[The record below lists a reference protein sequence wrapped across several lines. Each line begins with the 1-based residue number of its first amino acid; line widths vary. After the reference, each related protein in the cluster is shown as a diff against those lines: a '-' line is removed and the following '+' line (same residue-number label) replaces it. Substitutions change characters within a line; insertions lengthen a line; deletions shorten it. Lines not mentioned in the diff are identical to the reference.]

1 MILLQI
7 KWGDNLGKTDLTKEI
22 EIAIAKE
29 TSKWFGCPE
38 VTIGWY
44 GKQRVDFMT
53 MDFKDVFRCYEIKIS
68 KSDFKSKHGHNFVGH
83 FNYYVVPKE
92 LYESIKDEVS
102 KEIGVYIWNGK
113 YLSLVKRP
121 KRKELEVDISILKN
135 SMIRSLYR
143 DKSKIINSENV
154 DVMNRLKSRLAKA
167 EKENRDNLRQYRQYR
182 DAIYFEL
189 GREKFN
195 QFQEKYN
202 L

>member
-1 MILLQI
+1 M
-7 KWGDNLGKTDLTKEI
+7 GKTELTKEI
-22 EIAIAKE
+22 EKALRIE
-29 TSKWFGCPE
+29 TSKWFGCAE

-53 MDFKDVFRCYEIKIS
+53 MDSKEIFRCYEIKIS

-113 YLSLVKRP
+113 CLSLVKRP
-121 KRKELEVDISILKN
+121 KKKELEVDISILKN

-143 DKSKIINSENV
+143 DTSKIITSENI
-154 DVMNRLKSRLAKA
+154 DIMNGLKSRLAKA

-195 QFQEKYN
+195 KFQEKYD

>member
-1 MILLQI
+1 M
-7 KWGDNLGKTDLTKEI
+7 GKTDLTKEI
-22 EIAIAKE
+22 EKALRIE

-53 MDFKDVFRCYEIKIS
+53 MDCKEIFRCYEIKIS

-92 LYESIKDEVS
+92 LYESIKDEVP

-121 KRKELEVDISILKN
+121 KMKELEVDISILKN

-143 DKSKIINSENV
+143 DTSKIITSENI
-154 DVMNRLKSRLAKA
+154 DIMNGLKSRLAKA

-195 QFQEKYN
+195 KFQEKYD

>member
-1 MILLQI
+1 M
-7 KWGDNLGKTDLTKEI
+7 GKTDLTKEI
-22 EIAIAKE
+22 EKALRIE
-29 TSKWFGCPE
+29 TSKWFGCTE

-53 MDFKDVFRCYEIKIS
+53 MDCKEIFRCYEIKIS

-92 LYESIKDEVS
+92 LYESIKDEVP

-121 KRKELEVDISILKN
+121 KMKELEVDISILKN

-143 DKSKIINSENV
+143 DTSKIITSENI
-154 DVMNRLKSRLAKA
+154 DIMNGLKSRLAKA

-195 QFQEKYN
+195 KFQEKYD

>member
-1 MILLQI
+1 M
-7 KWGDNLGKTDLTKEI
+7 GKTDLTKEI
-22 EIAIAKE
+22 EKALRIE

-53 MDFKDVFRCYEIKIS
+53 MDSKDVFRCYEIKIS

-92 LYESIKDEVS
+92 LYESIKNEVP
-102 KEIGVYIWNGK
+102 KEVGVYIWNGK
-113 YLSLVKRP
+113 YLSLVKRA

-143 DKSKIINSENV
+143 DSCKIIASENV
-154 DVMNRLKSRLAKA
+154 EEMNRLKSRLAKA
-167 EKENRDNLRQYRQYR
+167 EKENRDNLRQYSRYR

-195 QFQEKYN
+195 KFQEKYD

>member
-1 MILLQI
+1 MA
-7 KWGDNLGKTDLTKEI
+7 KTDLTKEI
-22 EIAIAKE
+22 EKALRIE

-53 MDFKDVFRCYEIKIS
+53 MDSKDVFRCYEIKIS

-83 FNYYVVPKE
+83 FNYYVLPKE
-92 LYESIKDEVS
+92 LYESIENEVP

-113 YLSLVKRP
+113 YLSLVKRA

-143 DKSKIINSENV
+143 DSCKIIASENV
-154 DVMNRLKSRLAKA
+154 EEMNRLKSRLAKE
-167 EKENRDNLRQYRQYR
+167 EKENRDNLRQYRKYR

-195 QFQEKYN
+195 KFQEKYD